1 LAEATTKLGRCQV
14 RSKTDLPCPRQATT
28 VIGSVPFCE
37 QCAREQESYFAIG
50 ELTEGMQGLRNES
63 LVEELVRMRREREFR
78 TAAADKKP
86 AKATVG
92 VPK

>member
-14 RSKTDLPCPRQATT
+14 RSKTDLPCPRLATT

-50 ELTEGMQGLRNES
+50 ELTEEVQGLRNRP
-63 LVEELVRMRREREFR
+63 LVEELGRMRRERGFR
-78 TAAADKKP
+78 TAAAETKP
-86 AKATVG
+86 AKVMVA